1 MAATVFEVGKFAISP
16 IENILPNF
24 LCCNVLLSTSTY
36 PF

>member
-16 IENILPNF
+16 IENIFSNF